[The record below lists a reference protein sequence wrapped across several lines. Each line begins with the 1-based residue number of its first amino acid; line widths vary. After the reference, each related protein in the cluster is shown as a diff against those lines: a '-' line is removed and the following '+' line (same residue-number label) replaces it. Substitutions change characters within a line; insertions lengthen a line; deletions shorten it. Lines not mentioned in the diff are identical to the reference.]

1 MRDAALDGAVIGL
14 VFGILGFLIGAWLLR
29 VLMLRHIEQRLSAI
43 LKELRPRAHDA
54 TIAMM
59 LLTSLAMGTGTV
71 AAQVAAKQGQ
81 QEFAS
86 PMILEVP
93 LQKFLTVPR
102 GKPWTTLETK
112 DYVCNGV
119 LLPALTL
126 TTGKSSERGIDVLLL
141 ARNDGG
147 KDKEIIAKLEI
158 VAGEKVLATAFVP
171 RFELEEGQLKKRKA
185 SLLLRGEKDEQAPIL
200 RITLTVYLD

>member
-1 MRDAALDGAVIGL
+1 
-14 VFGILGFLIGAWLLR
+14 
-29 VLMLRHIEQRLSAI
+29 
-43 LKELRPRAHDA
+43 
-54 TIAMM
+54 
-59 LLTSLAMGTGTV
+59 
-71 AAQVAAKQGQ
+71 
-81 QEFAS
+81 
-86 PMILEVP
+86 MILEVP
-93 LQKFLTVPR
+93 LQKFLTAPR

-126 TTGKSSERGIDVLLL
+126 TTGKSSERAIDVLLL

-147 KDKEIIAKLEI
+147 KDKEVIAKLEI

-185 SLLLRGEKDEQAPIL
+185 SLLLRGEKGEQAPIL

>member
-1 MRDAALDGAVIGL
+1 MRDTALDGAVIGL

-141 ARNDGG
+141 ALGTT
-147 KDKEIIAKLEI
+147 A
-158 VAGEKVLATAFVP
+158 EKT
-171 RFELEEGQLKKRKA
+171 KR
-185 SLLLRGEKDEQAPIL
+185 S
-200 RITLTVYLD
+200 